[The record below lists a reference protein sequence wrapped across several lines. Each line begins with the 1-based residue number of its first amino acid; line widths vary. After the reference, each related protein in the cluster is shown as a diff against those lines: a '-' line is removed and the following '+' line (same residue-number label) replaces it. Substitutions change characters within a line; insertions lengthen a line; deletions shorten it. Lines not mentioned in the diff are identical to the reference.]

1 MDSSRNWRAL
11 KYLDLAE
18 SRRNWSKRYRYIV
31 MNPESVCT
39 LCERGIEDFKYSSIK
54 GEDMIKVLEDLAE
67 ELYKWKKPCEFYV
80 KEREYGEGYD
90 SLADQRRCA
99 MKYHGLDVEVK
110 Q

>member
-1 MDSSRNWRAL
+1 
-11 KYLDLAE
+11 
-18 SRRNWSKRYRYIV
+18 
-31 MNPESVCT
+31 
-39 LCERGIEDFKYSSIK
+39 
-54 GEDMIKVLEDLAE
+54 MIKVIEDLAE